1 MKFGDKTKLFR
12 AMGLAA
18 VLGLTVGCAP
28 QTQLLSSSAVDR
40 PITMGLSAADFEQA
54 AAAATQSMLLSG
66 AVDRNDGKKNIMVVS
81 TVLNDTMQRIDT
93 DQLVKKIRVELLRS
107 GKVQV
112 TTAIGLHG
120 AEDQMNTAFSELSQ
134 SRKVDRSTLVKQKLA
149 APNMSLS
156 GKILQRNNRVDRNKE
171 LVEYYFQMTL
181 SDLQNGLAVWE
192 GEEQISKLGSA
203 KGTSW

>member
-40 PITMGLSAADFEQA
+40 PITLGLSAADFEQA

-93 DQLVKKIRVELLRS
+93 DQLVKKIRV
-107 GKVQV
+107 
-112 TTAIGLHG
+112 
-120 AEDQMNTAFSELSQ
+120 
-134 SRKVDRSTLVKQKLA
+134 
-149 APNMSLS
+149 
-156 GKILQRNNRVDRNKE
+156 
-171 LVEYYFQMTL
+171 
-181 SDLQNGLAVWE
+181 
-192 GEEQISKLGSA
+192 
-203 KGTSW
+203 

>member
-1 MKFGDKTKLFR
+1 MKIQSASAFFQVA
-12 AMGLAA
+12 AMAA
-18 VLGLTVGCAP
+18 LLGLTVGCAP
-28 QTQLLSSSAVDR
+28 QTQLLSSSSVDR
-40 PITMGLSAADFEQA
+40 PITLGLSAADFEQA
-54 AAAATQSMLLSG
+54 AAAATQSMLESG
-66 AVDRNDGKKNIMVVS
+66 AVERNDGKKHIMVVS
-81 TVLNDTMQRIDT
+81 NVLNDTMQRIDT

-107 GKVQV
+107 GKVMV
-112 TTAIGLHG
+112 TTAIGLNG

-156 GKILQRNNRVDRNKE
+156 GKILQRNNRVDGNKE